1 MKPVWSRL
9 WRSVRFVLNLPATLV
24 GCLIGV
30 ATHGSCHWDR
40 EHLVVLCTGSSAPK
54 LGSTAFA
61 VGSTVITSLSAGE
74 FRARNGG
81 RLMAHETRHSDQ
93 WALLGPLPFLA
104 AYGEEFV
111 RSRLVSRR
119 RGGDPGSYNLFERWA
134 VLEDGSYPPRPARPG
149 R

>member
-1 MKPVWSRL
+1 MKALSRL
-9 WRSVRFVLNLPATLV
+9 WRGVRFVLNGPATLA
-24 GCLIGV
+24 GCLIGL
-30 ATHGSCHWDR
+30 ATHGSLHWDG

-61 VGSTVITSLSAGE
+61 VGSVVITSLGPDDFA
-74 FRARNGG
+74 ARHGG

-104 AYGEEFV
+104 AYGAEFI
-111 RSRLVSRR
+111 RSRWVSRH

-134 VLEDGSYPPRPARPG
+134 VLEEGGYPPRPGPG